1 MSNTELAVF
10 IAGAI
15 VGLGVGAGVDVS
27 AASGDLIFQKS
38 EITEITGAQAAN
50 IADAYIAQGYW
61 TGDRAD
67 MLSCKTERTSLS
79 TTGFRTVCFGTDT
92 SPPGSLPINGGVVVV
107 GVEP

>member
-1 MSNTELAVF
+1 MLKDSLLVSV
-10 IAGAI
+10 GLI
-15 VGLGVGAGVDVS
+15 VGLGIGASAGVL
-27 AASGDLIFQKS
+27 AASGDLIFRKS

-61 TGDRAD
+61 TGARAD
-67 MLSCKTERTSLS
+67 MLSCKTEKTSLS
-79 TTGFRTVCFGTDT
+79 TTGFRTVCTGTDT